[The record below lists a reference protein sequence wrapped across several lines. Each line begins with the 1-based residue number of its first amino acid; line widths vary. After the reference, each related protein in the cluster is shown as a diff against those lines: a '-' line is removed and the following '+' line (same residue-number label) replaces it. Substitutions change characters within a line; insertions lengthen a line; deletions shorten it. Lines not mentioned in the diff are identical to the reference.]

1 MNAKYSVFYSMAA
14 LALLARCSTTPPATI
29 TVRVPVPVAC
39 TQAVPDRPLL
49 SIDTMSPD
57 LPLDVQARNMRA
69 DHDDRDGYE
78 ARLRAALE
86 ACRRIG
92 AP

>member
-14 LALLARCSTTPPATI
+14 LALLSGCSTMPAATV

-39 TQAVPDRPLL
+39 TQAVPERPVLA
-49 SIDTMSPD
+49 IDTMSPD
-57 LPLDVQARNMRA
+57 LPLDVQVRNLRA

-86 ACRRIG
+86 ACRSVG

>member
-1 MNAKYSVFYSMAA
+1 MALVGLVLIA
-14 LALLARCSTTPPATI
+14 GCATPPPASI

-39 TQAVPDRPLL
+39 TQPTPDRPIL
-49 SIDTMSPD
+49 SIDTMAPD
-57 LPLDVQARNMRA
+57 LPLDVQVRNMRA

-86 ACRRIG
+86 ACRSVG